1 MSEATPF
8 RQCGVSALEV
18 VLAIAATSIVVALG
32 VSMYRTHSIRGEIV
46 ASVEEAGAAKTLI
59 VAAFEAKGMLPR
71 NAAATGIDE
80 SARRLLLGVY
90 LDALEV
96 HDGRLDLRFGKSADD
111 AITGKVLSLTP
122 FETVDG
128 KVVWICGNEVPGV
141 GLQPLGFADG
151 GPRAEQLATSIE
163 DRYLPS
169 TCR

>member
-1 MSEATPF
+1 
-8 RQCGVSALEV
+8 
-18 VLAIAATSIVVALG
+18 
-32 VSMYRTHSIRGEIV
+32 
-46 ASVEEAGAAKTLI
+46 
-59 VAAFEAKGMLPR
+59 
-71 NAAATGIDE
+71 
-80 SARRLLLGVY
+80 VY